1 MESNAHLW
9 QKYNESQNE
18 STKRELVLAYLHLVK
33 HIAGR
38 LSVKFPAGVS
48 REDLESCGVLGLL
61 EAIDKYDVAQGT
73 GFEAFAYRRIQ
84 GAMYDELRRAN
95 WIPRTTWQ
103 KMNYIHGK
111 RQELEQLLGRSISDE
126 ELARETGTPLKDI
139 YKINNQLQKLIPLSL
154 DGSILNENDQDAI
167 RFSDIIPDPTSPDP
181 IDEVCSADNAERL
194 TEAIRMLEERD
205 QLILALYYQEELTLK
220 EIGAVLEITESRV
233 CQLHSRAIARL
244 RKKLALLGEE

>member
-18 STKRELVLAYLHLVK
+18 STKREIVLAYLYLVK

-48 REDLESCGVLGLL
+48 REDLESCGILGLL
-61 EAIDKYDVAQGT
+61 EAIDKYDVSQGT

-103 KMNYIHGK
+103 KLNRLYMAKNK
-111 RQELEQLLGRSISDE
+111 VENKLGRSISSE
-126 ELARETGTPLKDI
+126 ELAK
-139 YKINNQLQKLIPLSL
+139 QLGIPAKEVHRLNSIFTQLTALSL
-154 DGSILNENDQDAI
+154 DESLEENDQSI
-167 RFSDIIPDPTSPDP
+167 SFSDILPDPSSPDP
-181 IDEVCSADNAERL
+181 LQEICSKD
-194 TEAIRMLEERD
+194 ERD
-205 QLILALYYQEELTLK
+205 VLTKAVGMLDERDRLILSLYYHEELTLK
-220 EIGAVLEITESRV
+220 EIGQVLEITESRV
-233 CQLHSRAIARL
+233 CQLHSRAITRL
-244 RKKLALLGEE
+244 RKKLQEVL